1 MRYIKAQIWESRC
14 LPIKKRVFLN
24 CSKNWILREK
34 NDKKRKKDLF
44 NFTVPYYTSQ
54 PTQLRIRLIN
64 QYWNISLILLSSPKS
79 KFETNRSRGSFVMI
93 GHKNNQTNRDQYLF
107 VNWNI
112 SRETENFVIGGNS
125 QLLYGEVK

>member
-1 MRYIKAQIWESRC
+1 MRYIKVQIWESRC